1 MCKLAGFGSR
11 GMKNARL
18 DLKGIIGH
26 SVVLLNDRCSCV
38 EWRNRMKTCS
48 GPVWAFCSLGMVV
61 LGGCMVGPDYKRP
74 QTAADTATGFV
85 NAPKGVED
93 VNAPKEKAKPADA
106 NIAAELD
113 RWWMRFGDPATTD
126 LVNEALKNNNDIKA
140 SAARV
145 LQAQAG
151 LAQASGALWPSVSYS
166 MMENRSK
173 QFFNIGSDVP
183 GLPSGGFSFLSTTW
197 SQGINVSYLVDF
209 WGQLRR
215 TEQAAWANVL
225 GAQVGQWTVVNSTI
239 ATTIQAR
246 VNIAVLQRRLAIARA
261 NIQSRQRTLDIT
273 ERRYQEGLVGPVDV
287 RLARANLEADKT
299 QEPALETSL
308 AQAAYALDTLL
319 GKRPGT
325 SSLPETLP
333 DLPQLEAVP
342 VSVPAALLDR
352 RPDVRTA
359 EFTLMAANEQI
370 GVSMAQLYPSLTITA
385 SYGRSSSNFED
396 IWEHFSETYSFAP
409 NLVQP
414 IFEGGRLRAGVDAAK
429 ARYAELA
436 ANYSA
441 TVLRAIQEVE
451 VALVS
456 EQSLQRQVEH
466 ATLQLNEARAAE
478 ELSRRRYEQ
487 GVESIL
493 TVLESERNRR
503 LAEDQLTVLKG
514 QIWTTRV
521 NLHLALGGDW
531 ASQQSD
537 KKDVARLP

>member
-1 MCKLAGFGSR
+1 ME
-11 GMKNARL
+11 MRL
-18 DLKGIIGH
+18 
-26 SVVLLNDRCSCV
+26 
-38 EWRNRMKTCS
+38 
-48 GPVWAFCSLGMVV
+48 GPVWAFCSLGLVV
-61 LGGCMVGPDYKRP
+61 LGGCMVGPDYERP
-74 QTAADTATGFV
+74 ETAVDKATSFV
-85 NAPKGVED
+85 NASKGVED
-93 VNAPKEKAKPADA
+93 VNAPKETAKPVDA
-106 NIAAELD
+106 NSAAEQD
-113 RWWMRFGDPATTD
+113 QWWMRFGDPVTVD
-126 LVNEALKNNNDIKA
+126 LVDEALKNNYDVKA

-166 MMENRSK
+166 MMESRSK
-173 QFFNIGSDVP
+173 QYFNLGGGIP
-183 GLPSGGFSFLSTTW
+183 GMPSAGFSSLSTTW
-197 SQGINVSYLVDF
+197 SQGINVSYMVDF

-215 TEQAAWANVL
+215 SERAAWANVL

-261 NIQSRQRTLDIT
+261 NIESRQRTLDLT

-287 RLARANLEADKT
+287 RLARANIEADKT
-299 QEPALETSL
+299 QLPALETSL
-308 AQAAYALDTLL
+308 AQAAYALDVLL
-319 GKRPGT
+319 GKQPGT
-325 SSLPETLP
+325 SPALSEILP

-342 VSVPAALLDR
+342 LGVPAALLDR
-352 RPDVRTA
+352 RPDVRVA

-370 GVSMAQLYPSLTITA
+370 GVSMSQLYPSLTITA
-385 SYGRSSSNFED
+385 SYGRSSGQFED
-396 IWEHFSETYSFAP
+396 IWHRFSETYSFAP
-409 NLVQP
+409 NLMQP

-436 ANYSA
+436 ADYSA
-441 TVLRAIQEVE
+441 AVLRAMQEVE

-456 EQSLQRQVEH
+456 EQSLQQQVEH
-466 ATLQLNEARAAE
+466 ATLQLRESRAAE
-478 ELSRRRYEQ
+478 DLSRRRYEQ
-487 GVESIL
+487 GAESIL

-531 ASQQSD
+531 SDQQGE